1 MAVYDVFNGDADGI
15 CALTKLRKA
24 EPLESELVTGVK
36 RDIKLLDN
44 LLDKLLNNLSGKI
57 ALGGDDQVNVLDV
70 SMDKNKSALLRIL
83 DSGTRVFYCA
93 HHVAGD
99 IPNVSSLDAL
109 INTSPDIC
117 TSLLINGCLR
127 GAYDGWA
134 VVGAFGANLHRSAR
148 ELAGQLN
155 SSGV

>member
-15 CALTKLRKA
+15 CALTQLRNA

-44 LLDKLLNNLSGKI
+44 LLDKLPNNVSGKV

-70 SMDKNKSALLRIL
+70 SMDKNKPALLRIL
-83 DSGTRVFYCA
+83 DSGAQVFYCD

-99 IPNVSSLDAL
+99 IPNASSLDAL

-117 TSLLINGCLR
+117 TSLLINGRLQ
-127 GAYDGWA
+127 GAYARWA
-134 VVGAFGANLHRSAR
+134 VVGAW
-148 ELAGQLN
+148 
-155 SSGV
+155 